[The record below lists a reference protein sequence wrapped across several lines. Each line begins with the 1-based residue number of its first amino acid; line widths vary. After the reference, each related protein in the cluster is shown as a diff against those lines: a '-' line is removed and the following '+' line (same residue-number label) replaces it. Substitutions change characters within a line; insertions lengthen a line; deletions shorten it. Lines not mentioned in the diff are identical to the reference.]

1 MLRDDFFLSDSGR
14 DAMGEEA
21 DLYRTNGASAPHR
34 RCQNDGHLDF
44 SCVYTMFGA
53 ISSFESN
60 GSILKGKVPAMLTVL
75 RCLQGIL
82 PMIRLKR
89 A

>member
-1 MLRDDFFLSDSGR
+1 MLRDDLFLSDSGR

-60 GSILKGKVPAMLTVL
+60 GSLLRGKVTTIPTTLG
-75 RCLQGIL
+75 CLQSIL
-82 PMIRLKR
+82 PMIRH
-89 A
+89 